1 LKPTHTSP
9 ILKVRTNEGIVMEA
23 IVDLKPKAC
32 DCFWCKGLQIIIIIK
47 SEKVRKTFHGLTLIF
62 PVSIESARLAAKYGY
77 DEWLVSRFFEYV
89 PRTEDFLSKMETPPT
104 RYIRV
109 NTLKTSREK
118 LEDRLRS
125 KGFELKSTTL
135 PEVVAV
141 DKAPIAIGATT
152 EYLLGHYYVQDLG
165 SCIAVDAL
173 NVAEGQTVL
182 DVAAAPGGKTT
193 LMAQKMNN
201 TGAIIALEPNGRRVR
216 SMSFNI
222 MRCGVYNTSI
232 FRMDGLEACKFEMK
246 FDRVLLD
253 APCSCEGVIP
263 KDVTRKTSH
272 TPQDVDYCS
281 EMQEKLIE
289 VAAKCVKPSGILLY
303 STCSFAPEENEV
315 VIDKLLQKSGN
326 ITVEPIRHGSGGL
339 TKFGDWMFDRQL
351 KNALRLY
358 PHIDDTTGF
367 FIARLRVN

>member
-1 LKPTHTSP
+1 
-9 ILKVRTNEGIVMEA
+9 
-23 IVDLKPKAC
+23 
-32 DCFWCKGLQIIIIIK
+32 
-47 SEKVRKTFHGLTLIF
+47 LTLIF
-62 PVSIESARLAAKYGY
+62 PESVESTSLAAKYGY
-77 DEWLVSRFFEYV
+77 HEWLVSRFLAYV
-89 PRTEDFLSKMETPPT
+89 PRIEDFLSKMERPPT
-104 RYIRV
+104 QYIRV
-109 NTLKTSREK
+109 NTLKTTREE
-118 LEDRLRS
+118 LERRLRS
-125 KGFELKSTTL
+125 KGFQLESTVM
-135 PEVVAV
+135 PEVLAV
-141 DKAPIAIGATT
+141 DKAPLATGATT
-152 EYLLGHYYVQDLG
+152 EYLLGHYYIQDLS
-165 SCIAVDAL
+165 SCLAVDTLGAS
-173 NVAEGQTVL
+173 EGETVL

-193 LMAQKMNN
+193 FIAQKMNN
-201 TGAIIALEPNGRRVR
+201 TGAIIALERNERRAR

-232 FRMDGLEACKFEMK
+232 FRMDGLQAGKLEIK

-253 APCSCEGVIP
+253 APCSCEGVIA

-272 TPQDVDYCS
+272 RPQDVDYCS
-281 EMQEKLIE
+281 RMQEKLIE

-326 ITVEPIRHGSGGL
+326 ITVEPIRYGSRRGL
-339 TKFGDWMFDRQL
+339 TKFGDLTFDRQL

>member
-1 LKPTHTSP
+1 
-9 ILKVRTNEGIVMEA
+9 M
-23 IVDLKPKAC
+23 
-32 DCFWCKGLQIIIIIK
+32 IIIIIK
-47 SEKVRKTFHGLTLIF
+47 SENVRKTIHGLTLIF
-62 PVSIESARLAAKYGY
+62 PESVESASLAAKYGY
-77 DEWLVSRFFEYV
+77 DEWLVSRFLEYV
-89 PRTEDFLSKMETPPT
+89 PSIKDFLSKMERPP
-104 RYIRV
+104 RQYIRV
-109 NTLKTSREK
+109 NTLKTSREE
-118 LEDRLRS
+118 LEGRLRS
-125 KGFELKSTTL
+125 KGFELKSTVM
-135 PEVVAV
+135 PEVLAV
-141 DKAPIAIGATT
+141 DRAPLATGATT
-152 EYLLGHYYVQDLG
+152 EYLLGHYYIQDLG
-165 SCIAVDAL
+165 SCMAVDAID
-173 NVAEGQTVL
+173 VTEGQAVL

-193 LMAQKMNN
+193 FMAQKMNN
-201 TGAIIALEPNGRRVR
+201 TGAIIALEPHGRRVR

-232 FRMDGLEACKFEMK
+232 FRIDGFQAGKFEMK

-253 APCSCEGVIP
+253 APCSCEGVIA

-272 TPQDVDYCS
+272 RPQDVDYCS

-326 ITVEPIRHGSGGL
+326 ITVEPIRYGSGGL
-339 TKFGDWMFDRQL
+339 TKFGDWTFDRQL